1 MEKTKKQ
8 FQKVIGSIRKD
19 RNTAENINSSFPKA
33 MMTYAQMEK
42 KQATV
47 NCGGEW
53 LTAEKTKMIADLVL
67 NDERFIKF
75 LSDNSATAKT
85 EYNSFGSF
93 QIRVYF

>member
-19 RNTAENINSSFPKA
+19 RNTAENINSNFPKA

-53 LTAEKTKMIADLVL
+53 STAEKTKQIVELVL
-67 NDERFIKF
+67 NDSRFIKF

-85 EYNSFGSF
+85 EYNNFGSF
-93 QIRVYF
+93 QIRIYF